1 MIAPQYRVTDQIDF
15 MSTIAENSFKTS
27 PLETR
32 EFRNA
37 LGAFS
42 TGVTIIT
49 ALDQQGEKVG
59 MTVNSFSSV
68 SLEPALILWSIDRS
82 ASCFSEFIAA
92 NHYAVHVLSAEQ
104 KDLSNLF
111 ASRDSDQFAELACD
125 KGIADLPLL
134 PDYSACFQC
143 AAELQY
149 DGGDHIILVGRV
161 LAFCDRGT
169 APLLYYRGGYAS
181 L

>member
-1 MIAPQYRVTDQIDF
+1 MP
-15 MSTIAENSFKTS
+15 TIAANSFKTS

-32 EFRNA
+32 EFRDA

-42 TGVTIIT
+42 TGITIVT
-49 ALDQQGEKVG
+49 ALGPRGEKVG

-68 SLEPALILWSIDRS
+68 SLEPALILWSIDRN
-82 ASCFSEFIAA
+82 ASCYSEFIAC
-92 NHYAVHVLSAEQ
+92 NHYAVHILSAEQ
-104 KDLSNLF
+104 KTLSNLF
-111 ASRDSDQFAELACD
+111 SSRDNDQFSGLVCD

-143 AAELQY
+143 AAEHQY
-149 DGGDHIILVGRV
+149 DGGDHVILVGRV
-161 LAFCDRGT
+161 LAFCDRGA

>member
-1 MIAPQYRVTDQIDF
+1 
-15 MSTIAENSFKTS
+15 MSTIAENRFKTS

-42 TGVTIIT
+42 TGVTIVT
-49 ALDQQGEKVG
+49 ALGPRGQKVG

-68 SLEPALILWSIDRS
+68 SLEPALILWSIDRN
-82 ASCFSEFIAA
+82 ASCYSEFIASS
-92 NHYAVHVLSAEQ
+92 HYAVHILSTEQ
-104 KDLSNLF
+104 KALSNLF
-111 ASRDSDQFAELACD
+111 ASRDNDQFTGLACD

-143 AAELQY
+143 AAEHQY
-149 DGGDHIILVGRV
+149 AGGDHVILVGRV
-161 LAFCDRGT
+161 LAFCDRG
-169 APLLYYRGGYAS
+169 ASPLLYYRGGYAS

>member
-1 MIAPQYRVTDQIDF
+1 

-42 TGVTIIT
+42 TGVTIVT
-49 ALDQQGEKVG
+49 ALGPQGEKMG

-68 SLEPALILWSIDRS
+68 SLDPALILWSIDRG
-82 ASCFSEFIAA
+82 ASCFGEFIASS
-92 NHYAVHVLSAEQ
+92 HYAVHILSAEQ
-104 KDLSNLF
+104 TALSNLF
-111 ASRDSDQFAELACD
+111 ASRENDQFTGLACD

-143 AAELQY
+143 AAEHQY
-149 DGGDHIILVGRV
+149 AGGDHVILVGRV
-161 LAFCDRGT
+161 LAFCDRGA

>member
-1 MIAPQYRVTDQIDF
+1 

-27 PLETR
+27 PLKTR
-32 EFRNA
+32 EFRDA

-42 TGVTIIT
+42 TGITIVT
-49 ALDQQGEKVG
+49 ALGPRGEKVG

-68 SLEPALILWSIDRS
+68 SLEPALILWSIDRN
-82 ASCFSEFIAA
+82 ASCYSEFIAC
-92 NHYAVHVLSAEQ
+92 NHYAVHILSAEQ
-104 KDLSNLF
+104 KTLSNLF
-111 ASRDSDQFAELACD
+111 SSRDNDQFSGLVCD

-143 AAELQY
+143 AAEHQY
-149 DGGDHIILVGRV
+149 DGGDHVILVGRV
-161 LAFCDRGT
+161 LAFCDRGA

>member
-1 MIAPQYRVTDQIDF
+1 

-32 EFRNA
+32 EFRDA

-42 TGVTIIT
+42 TGITIVT
-49 ALDQQGEKVG
+49 ALGPRGEKVG

-68 SLEPALILWSIDRS
+68 SLEPALILWSIDRN
-82 ASCFSEFIAA
+82 ASCYSEFIAC
-92 NHYAVHVLSAEQ
+92 NHYAVHILSAEQ
-104 KDLSNLF
+104 KTLSNLF
-111 ASRDSDQFAELACD
+111 SSRDNDQFSGLVCD

-143 AAELQY
+143 AAEHQY
-149 DGGDHIILVGRV
+149 DGGDHVILVGRV
-161 LAFCDRGT
+161 LAFCDRGA